1 MGLQVGGLIGL
12 YGGLICGI
20 IGWYVGRKIASK
32 ERGLDETHDYI
43 WSKARSYSWFATIAS
58 IYILFSLYLFGLEMS
73 IAMVLGILL
82 LVQLGTWGGSGT
94 ILSVMMYSESETNS
108 HFMSMTVGLI
118 LIVFSFI
125 FSVMLAMM
133 LENWVYILL
142 MLPFG
147 LIGSFLIV
155 RKPSAK

>member
-1 MGLQVGGLIGL
+1 
-12 YGGLICGI
+12 
-20 IGWYVGRKIASK
+20 
-32 ERGLDETHDYI
+32 
-43 WSKARSYSWFATIAS
+43 
-58 IYILFSLYLFGLEMS
+58 MS
-73 IAMVLGILL
+73 IAIVFGILL
-82 LVQLGTWGGSGT
+82 LVQLGTWGVSGT

-108 HFMSMTVGLI
+108 YFMSMTVGLI

-125 FSVMLAMM
+125 FSVMLAML
-133 LENWVYILL
+133 LENWVYIML

>member
-1 MGLQVGGLIGL
+1 
-12 YGGLICGI
+12 
-20 IGWYVGRKIASK
+20 
-32 ERGLDETHDYI
+32 
-43 WSKARSYSWFATIAS
+43 
-58 IYILFSLYLFGLEMS
+58 
-73 IAMVLGILL
+73 
-82 LVQLGTWGGSGT
+82 
-94 ILSVMMYSESETNS
+94 MMYSESET
-108 HFMSMTVGLI
+108 MSMAVGLI

>member
-1 MGLQVGGLIGL
+1 
-12 YGGLICGI
+12 
-20 IGWYVGRKIASK
+20 
-32 ERGLDETHDYI
+32 
-43 WSKARSYSWFATIAS
+43 
-58 IYILFSLYLFGLEMS
+58 MS
-73 IAMVLGILL
+73 IAIVFGILL
-82 LVQLGTWGGSGT
+82 LVQLGTWGVSGT
-94 ILSVMMYSESETNS
+94 ILSVMMYSESET
-108 HFMSMTVGLI
+108 MSMAVGLI

-133 LENWVYILL
+133 LENWVYIML

>member
-12 YGGLICGI
+12 YGGLICGL

-43 WSKARSYSWFATIAS
+43 WSKARSFSWYATIAS
-58 IYILFSLYLFGLEMS
+58 IYILISLYLFGLEMS
-73 IAMVLGILL
+73 IAIVFGILL
-82 LVQLGTWGGSGT
+82 LVQLGTWGVSGT
-94 ILSVMMYSESETNS
+94 ILSVMMYSESET
-108 HFMSMTVGLI
+108 MSMAVGLI

-125 FSVMLAMM
+125 FSVMLAML
-133 LENWVYILL
+133 LENWVYIML

>member
-1 MGLQVGGLIGL
+1 
-12 YGGLICGI
+12 
-20 IGWYVGRKIASK
+20 
-32 ERGLDETHDYI
+32 
-43 WSKARSYSWFATIAS
+43 
-58 IYILFSLYLFGLEMS
+58 MS
-73 IAMVLGILL
+73 IAIVFGILL
-82 LVQLGTWGGSGT
+82 LVQLGTWGVSGT
-94 ILSVMMYSESETNS
+94 ILSVMMYSESET
-108 HFMSMTVGLI
+108 MSMAVGLI

>member
-1 MGLQVGGLIGL
+1 
-12 YGGLICGI
+12 
-20 IGWYVGRKIASK
+20 
-32 ERGLDETHDYI
+32 
-43 WSKARSYSWFATIAS
+43 
-58 IYILFSLYLFGLEMS
+58 MS
-73 IAMVLGILL
+73 IAIVFGILL
-82 LVQLGTWGGSGT
+82 LVQLGTWGVSGT
-94 ILSVMMYSESETNS
+94 ILSVMMYSESET
-108 HFMSMTVGLI
+108 MSMAVGLI

-133 LENWVYILL
+133 LENLGYILL